1 MACGLTRAARPTT
14 RTLRPKNTM
23 TRATPIRAPYSPLAP
38 TNAALTATMTAAAA
52 AVSAPA
58 RRTMMAYFASI
69 YLAPEGSTA
78 TTRNRGGT
86 PAFLAGAGRRA
97 VQSVRYPVGFTKG
110 ITGLCSAEV
119 GLLVKGITKSLTLS
133 LPYCAQFMT
142 KFGAPGPARPRVAD
156 GGAGPQLPPG
166 SAPRRERRR
175 PTG

>member
-1 MACGLTRAARPTT
+1 MACGLIRAARPTT
-14 RTLRPKNTM
+14 STLLP
-23 TRATPIRAPYSPLAP
+23 TR
-38 TNAALTATMTAAAA
+38 AALTATMTAAAA

-78 TTRNRGGT
+78 TTRTRGGT

-119 GLLVKGITKSLTLS
+119 GLLVKGITKYLTLS

-142 KFGAPGPARPRVAD
+142 NFGPPGPARPRMAA
-156 GGAGPQLPPG
+156 AGPPRNCLPG
-166 SAPRRERRR
+166 RATR
-175 PTG
+175 GK